1 MKPNSHVIV
10 RKSVFCAIVISN
22 GVLIA
27 ALCFL
32 FVEPVYRERVEQLET
47 PDAHLELLYL
57 RALFGVGA
65 LVSTITAL
73 TSLLFMKPIQE
84 D

>member
-1 MKPNSHVIV
+1 
-10 RKSVFCAIVISN
+10 
-22 GVLIA
+22 
-27 ALCFL
+27 
-32 FVEPVYRERVEQLET
+32 VYRERVEQLET

-73 TSLLFMKPIQE
+73 TSLLFMKPTQE